1 MSTSQHFQ
9 ELSRQSYREFHQDGI
24 IDILVGASLVGFGL
38 WLELDIAL
46 FAFTCWLSVGFY
58 KELKKRVTIPRF
70 GFVRF
75 EKDRAQFIL
84 GLLVAF
90 LITLLLLGARFLI
103 LERSNPNQVLAAFL
117 RKNHPYIMSSI
128 GAILMI
134 AFGVWRGLNRFLAYG
149 LIFLCI
155 LGAFFLAEFPGQ
167 FALLVG
173 GGSMLV
179 AGLFLI
185 ARFIRN
191 QPLLDME
198 GDHAQ

>member
-1 MSTSQHFQ
+1 MSASRPFQ

-24 IDILVGASLVGFGL
+24 LDILVGISLVGFGL
-38 WLELDIAL
+38 WLELDIVL

-58 KELKKRVTIPRF
+58 KEWKNRLTIPRF

-75 EKDRAQFIL
+75 EKDRVQIIL
-84 GLLVAF
+84 GILAAF
-90 LITLLLLGARFLI
+90 VITLLLLGARFLI
-103 LERSNPNQVLAAFL
+103 LERSDPNQALAAFL

-134 AFGVWRGLNRFLAYG
+134 AFGIWRGLNRFLAYG

-155 LGAFFLAEFPGQ
+155 LGTFFLAEFPGQ
-167 FALLVG
+167 LALLVM

-179 AGLFLI
+179 VGLFLM

-191 QPLLDME
+191 QPLLDLE